1 MCHDWHAKKANAD
14 SPIRMKRNR
23 STFPVLLWVSVRSPK
38 LDAAS
43 QTLQKDGFHRQRS
56 RSRSRI
62 RKRSRKSAYDLLKI
76 KHRSRKRSH
85 KREGI
90 RVRRIRTFL
99 FLPTPLTTPSL
110 AFRYDLVKTRL
121 SESEAEAEGW
131 TNQNACSHAWCLVY
145 PSASPSNSDN

>member
-1 MCHDWHAKKANAD
+1 M
-14 SPIRMKRNR
+14 PIRQSGWKE
-23 STFPVLLWVSVRSPK
+23 FPVLLWVSVRSPK

-110 AFRYDLVKTRL
+110 MFRLWSRENQIVGVGGRSGRMKQSQSLFPRLVFGLSFRFCFRLRQLVFTRL
-121 SESEAEAEGW
+121 
-131 TNQNACSHAWCLVY
+131 
-145 PSASPSNSDN
+145 